1 MNNSG
6 TCVSNGQSNNA
17 VVIIQKQPIHQR
29 STTTN
34 EETEDDSDD
43 DMYDDEDMDAQSGD
57 ESMNA
62 NEEKI
67 TSQLGSFTFEIS
79 YLIYSIYFIHI
90 IEVLFLTFQSNSF
103 DSICWTHGH
112 GCCSC
117 YFQYKKE
124 EKIICFWN

>member
-79 YLIYSIYFIHI
+79 YLIYSIYLLLRYLFI
-90 IEVLFLTFQSNSF
+90 
-103 DSICWTHGH
+103 
-112 GCCSC
+112 
-117 YFQYKKE
+117 
-124 EKIICFWN
+124 